1 MHDAAGAEPGNA
13 AFNLGVVKHI
23 CMCLLAAC
31 SLLLIMSATS
41 VSAQNA
47 SAQEVLTNQGV
58 VDLVKAKVGES
69 VIVGLIQNTPTQF
82 ALNKDAIIKLKQEGV
97 TDKVLAAMVA
107 KGSSQARVEQP
118 TENVAQ
124 RQPLSAAERMAAAGP
139 VGTWEMHDRK
149 DPMTD
154 EESYEAEMTAI
165 DSRRETVKV
174 TATCASSGGEPVPG
188 VQAFYSQM
196 KQLGVPTTGSGAE
209 TMKLPPFEEMRFE
222 IKYFPKAGQ
231 HLTRHQLPMEGHVT
245 GLNDDTVTVTGGG
258 RCVFVRMRLGDMYYP
273 NVSASGCGESNT
285 LALTF
290 SSYSPKAT
298 DFIGSQNIKNSMLG
312 ALLNSYAAG
321 QYNADRG
328 FDATLKD
335 VLSAN
340 KFLVELPLNDGT
352 AIVPMGTEGPS
363 FKKFADRCNA
373 DFVRLLPTAAAPPER
388 RPPPSL
394 FRPGTNP
401 GPWATAMLNPPRFAG
416 TVDQLAAAL
425 PGFLKQ
431 AASGAGYD
439 AAAFSKE
446 MDFAMD
452 VVRRCAQITPEM
464 VEQATSVGPTGRGF
478 FVARQLGPQY
488 VACQAGT
495 SSDVNEKYPDTRITV
510 QINSNSGDDW
520 KQGKPFNAFLYF
532 MKEKQGGYPIV
543 SATVSGAN

>member
-1 MHDAAGAEPGNA
+1 MHDAAGPVLGNA
-13 AFNLGVVKHI
+13 AFN
-23 CMCLLAAC
+23 
-31 SLLLIMSATS
+31 
-41 VSAQNA
+41 VSARNSFVLWRIVVCCLGLFAIAPSLIGQN
-47 SAQEVLTNQGV
+47 SSGQDVLTNQGV

-69 VIVGLIQNTPTQF
+69 VIVGLIQGTPTQF
-82 ALNKDAIIKLKQEGV
+82 TLNKDATIKLKQEGV

-107 KGSSQARVEQP
+107 KGSSQTRAEQP
-118 TENVAQ
+118 TENVAH
-124 RQPLSAAERMAAAGP
+124 RQPLSAAERMVAGP
-139 VGTWEMHDRK
+139 VGLWEMHDRK
-149 DPMTD
+149 DPITD
-154 EESYEAEMTAI
+154 EESYEAEMTAV
-165 DSRRETVKV
+165 DSGRETVKV

-188 VQAFYSQM
+188 VQAFYGQM

-209 TMKLPPFEEMRFE
+209 AMKLPPFEEMRFE
-222 IKYFPKAGQ
+222 IKYVPKAGQ
-231 HLTRHQLPMEGHVT
+231 HLTRHQLPVEGHIT

-258 RCVFVRMRLGDMYYP
+258 RCVFARMRLEDYYYP
-273 NVSASGCGESNT
+273 AVNAGGCGESNT
-285 LALTF
+285 LALIF
-290 SSYSPKAT
+290 SSYAPKAT

-312 ALLNSYAAG
+312 ALLNSYMAG

-335 VLSAN
+335 VLGAN

-352 AIVPMGTEGPS
+352 TIVPMGTEGPS

-373 DFVRLLPTAAAPPER
+373 DFVRLLPAAAAPER

-394 FRPGTNP
+394 FRPGTKL
-401 GPWATAMLNPPRFAG
+401 GPWATAMLNPPKFAG

-446 MDFAMD
+446 IDFAMD
-452 VVRRCAQITPEM
+452 VVRRCAQITPAM
-464 VEQATSVGPTGRGF
+464 VEQATNVGPTGGGF
-478 FVARQLGPQY
+478 FVARKLGPQY

-495 SSDVNEKYPDTRITV
+495 GSDVNAKYPDTRISV

-520 KQGKPFNAFLYF
+520 KQGKPFNAFLFF

-543 SATVSGAN
+543 SATVSDAR